1 MRKKTV
7 DQNPSP
13 AAVLRSCIERFDGQ
27 QQKLVRAIR
36 AAVRKRFPTAN
47 ELAYDYKS
55 HIVLSYAPSDRGIDG
70 IVAIDARAGSLR
82 LYVHGG
88 PKLPDPKK
96 LLKGAGKMA
105 KFVELESARQ
115 LLDPDIAALLDAAE
129 ALAPVP
135 LPGGCKG
142 KLILRTMK

>member
-7 DQNPSP
+7 DQDPSP
-13 AAVLRSCIERFDGQ
+13 ASVLRSYLERFDAK

-36 AAVRKRFPTAN
+36 TALKKRFPTAN

-70 IVAIDARAGSLR
+70 VCAIDARADSVR

-88 PKLPDPKK
+88 PKLPDPTK

-105 KFVELESARQ
+105 RYVKLESARRLSDPEIAE
-115 LLDPDIAALLDAAE
+115 LLVAAAK
-129 ALAPVP
+129 LAPVP
-135 LPGGCKG
+135 MPKSGKG
-142 KLILRTMK
+142 KLILRP